1 MNLVCEPFNI
11 GLFPG
16 KFLPTR
22 PSTNIK
28 MFLFHEIGNR
38 VSKITPLY
46 EYLKKENNKRNEIA
60 VDFVLGN

>member
-11 GLFPG
+11 GFFPE
-16 KFLPTR
+16 KFLPR

-38 VSKITPLY
+38 VSKITSLY